1 MPAYSE
7 ALQALVQSRAGTT
20 DNTMSYPVEQI
31 VKLIS
36 REHRDGIPDETVEH
50 IPFRQVTLKD
60 NISYTFG
67 QVRRNLARF
76 APAKSNLATHSPMVA
91 QWQARISR
99 GNDPTSI
106 YIANV
111 ASPSSPSTTLINN
124 TPLRPGRRRE
134 VFSGATI
141 TLGRRPV
148 CRGKVSATA
157 VTYPPRFQLLV
168 EPVIVTPAGPRPY
181 YVFCS
186 EVAAEKVKAVEA
198 VEAVVGE
205 GAAEAEAE
213 AEADE
218 ADDRDDEE
226 EAGDGGDAERVW
238 YPGLPLPAEDF
249 DTADGDGCGGLS

>member
-7 ALQALVQSRAGTT
+7 ALQALVQCRAGMM
-20 DNTMSYPVEQI
+20 DNTMSYPVEQT

-50 IPFRQVTLKD
+50 IPFRQITLKG

-76 APAKSNLATHSPMVA
+76 APAKCNLATHSPMVA

-99 GNDPTSI
+99 GNDPTSV

-186 EVAAEKVKAVEA
+186 EVAAEKAKAVVGE
-198 VEAVVGE
+198 GE
-205 GAAEAEAE
+205 GAAEAEA
-213 AEADE
+213 D

-226 EAGDGGDAERVW
+226 EAGGGGDAERVW
-238 YPGLPLPAEDF
+238 YPGLPLPAEDI
-249 DTADGDGCGGLS
+249 DTADGDGCGGSS

>member
-1 MPAYSE
+1 
-7 ALQALVQSRAGTT
+7 
-20 DNTMSYPVEQI
+20 MSYPVEQM
-31 VKLIS
+31 VKFIS
-36 REHRDGIPDETVEH
+36 REHRDGIPDDTVEH

-76 APAKSNLATHSPMVA
+76 APAKTNLATHSPMVA

-99 GNDPTSI
+99 GNDPTPKPSQSV

-111 ASPSSPSTTLINN
+111 ASASSTSTTLINN
-124 TPLRPGRRRE
+124 MPLRPGRRRE

-148 CRGKVSATA
+148 CRGKVRAA
-157 VTYPPRFQLLV
+157 VTYPPKFQLLV

-186 EVAAEKVKAVEA
+186 EVVAAEKARA

-205 GAAEAEAE
+205 GAAEV
-213 AEADE
+213 DE
-218 ADDRDDEE
+218 ADGRGDDDDDDEE
-226 EAGDGGDAERVW
+226 AEDGADAGRVW